1 MIKMN
6 RNMSLFPIKSYELW
20 KMNYDPYKTQLED
33 VFNSY
38 SNKNI
43 NEKSNIVDLSRKIEN
58 SIIDFIDLDGKPI
71 LFAKANGNYV
81 NLHKF
86 AYSDKIEYLSYC
98 NDMDSFI
105 WNTCSLIVKSII
117 ETEYP
122 QIKIINSGLGD
133 GLQYGFFIDIKYDKS
148 LNKNDLTTM
157 NVYINYIR
165 ILLIKW

>member
-33 VFNSY
+33 VFNNY

-43 NEKSNIVDLSRKIEN
+43 NEKSNIVDLSAKIEN
-58 SIIDFIDLDGKPI
+58 SIIDFIDLDEKPI

-86 AYSDKIEYLSYC
+86 AYSDKIEYLPYC
-98 NDMDSFI
+98 NDMDNFI

-133 GLQYGFFIDIKYDKS
+133 GLQYGFYIDIKYDKS